1 MKLFRILNISVLV
14 IGLGLATAIGWLW
27 RGYFVAVERDRLVQL
42 DDEGAIKFLDLPTSS
57 VKFVTTTKPIK
68 PLTKP
73 TEVTSTVV
81 VATSTKPVT
90 ERTAVSPLTGT
101 LILKDGD
108 VNLDVPYTSQAPER
122 NWDQP
127 WQDACEEAAILML
140 DAYYRG
146 YGLSALSAK
155 DELQKMVDWQ
165 TARGWG
171 GSIEIAK
178 IKIILQEYYK
188 ITRPIRII
196 TKPTVADIK
205 KAIDAGQPVL
215 AVADGHA
222 LPNSYYSNGGPPYHA
237 LIIRGYTADKFIT
250 NDPGVNRG
258 KNFLFPIESVM
269 NSLHDW
275 NDGNVV
281 QGTPAVLVIE

>member
-1 MKLFRILNISVLV
+1 MKSYRVLNITVLIV
-14 IGLGLATAIGWLW
+14 GLSLVAAIGWLW
-27 RGYFVAVERDRLVQL
+27 RGYYVALERDRLAQL
-42 DDEGAIKFLDLPTSS
+42 DDEGALKFLDLPTSS
-57 VKFVTTTKPIK
+57 VKFVTTTKQVKSLEK
-68 PLTKP
+68 PN
-73 TEVTSTVV
+73 EVTSSVA
-81 VATSTKPVT
+81 VATSTKPAI
-90 ERTAVSPLTGT
+90 ERTAVSPLTGM
-101 LILKDGD
+101 LVLGEGD

-122 NWDQP
+122 IWDQP
-127 WQDACEEAAILML
+127 WQDACEEASVLML

-146 YGLSALSAK
+146 YGLSTLSAK

-171 GSIEIAK
+171 GSIDIAK

-196 TKPTVADIK
+196 TNPTVLDIK
-205 KAIDAGQPVL
+205 QAIAAGHPVL
-215 AVADGHA
+215 AVADGRA

-258 KNFLFPIESVM
+258 KNFVFPVQAVM

-275 NDGNVV
+275 NDGKVTD
-281 QGTPAVLVIE
+281 GLPAVLVIE